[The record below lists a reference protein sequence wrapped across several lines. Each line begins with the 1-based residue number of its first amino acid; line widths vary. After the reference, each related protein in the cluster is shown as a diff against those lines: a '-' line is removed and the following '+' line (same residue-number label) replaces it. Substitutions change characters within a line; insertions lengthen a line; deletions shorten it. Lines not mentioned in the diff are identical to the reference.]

1 MFVRK
6 CCTVPDIQKC
16 VLWLERSLEQLEVL
30 VCRQTADEKSGR
42 PNPFIGERKQSDGD
56 TEKTFKKRLK

>member
-6 CCTVPDIQKC
+6 YCTILNIQNC
-16 VLWLERSLEQLEVL
+16 VLWLERSLEQLKVL
-30 VCRQTADEKSGR
+30 VADSGR
-42 PNPFIGERKQSDGD
+42 PNPFIRERKQSDGD